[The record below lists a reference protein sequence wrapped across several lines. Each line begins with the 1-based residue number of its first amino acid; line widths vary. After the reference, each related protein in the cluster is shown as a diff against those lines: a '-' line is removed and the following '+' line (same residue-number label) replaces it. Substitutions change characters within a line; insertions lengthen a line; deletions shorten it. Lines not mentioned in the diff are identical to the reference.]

1 VPALLRHVGA
11 RLRAIDPAWAG
22 FALGIFSAAVY
33 TCANVCLREV
43 AHCDPFWVSCIK
55 ATPMALISGGTII
68 WRRLR
73 HTCPLPGFRVLAA
86 LLLIGAMAQIGGNV
100 GYQISLGVIG
110 LALGTALTFGA
121 LIVGGAVVGRFW
133 LGEAVSP
140 RSIAAMAL
148 LIGAI
153 ALLCLAAPAAQV
165 SVATDTSV
173 GLLVLGVGGA
183 CASGLAYSLLG
194 AMIRRLASTDTPLP
208 VTLFMISGCGF
219 IGLGLFSLYRLG
231 WSGISSTPWSDFRTM
246 CGAGLF
252 NSVAFISLSKALERA
267 PVVQVNAVN
276 ASQIAMAGL
285 AGVIFFGE
293 PASWPLVI
301 GAVLTVI
308 GLALV
313 QRSPAAEEPDAA
325 VTAAIVEEMMNAE

>member
-1 VPALLRHVGA
+1 
-11 RLRAIDPAWAG
+11 
-22 FALGIFSAAVY
+22 
-33 TCANVCLREV
+33 
-43 AHCDPFWVSCIK
+43 
-55 ATPMALISGGTII
+55 MALSSGSTIV

-73 HTCPLPGFRVLAA
+73 GACPLPGFRVLAA
-86 LLLIGAMAQIGGNV
+86 LLLIGALAQLGGNV

-133 LGEAVSP
+133 LGEAVSA
-140 RSIAAMAL
+140 RSAAAMAL

-165 SVATDTSV
+165 SVAANTSPA
-173 GLLVLGVGGA
+173 LLLLGVGGA
-183 CASGLAYSLLG
+183 CASGIAYSLLG
-194 AMIRRLASTDTPLP
+194 AMIRRQARNETPLP
-208 VTLFMISGCGF
+208 ITLFMISGTGLF
-219 IGLGLFSLYRLG
+219 GLGLLSLYRLG
-231 WSGISSTPWSDFRTM
+231 WSSMWSTLSSNWPAM
-246 CGAGLF
+246 CGGGLF
-252 NSVAFISLSKALERA
+252 NALGFLALSKALERA

-293 PASWPLVI
+293 PADWPLVV

-325 VTAAIVEEMMNAE
+325 VTAAIVD

>member
-1 VPALLRHVGA
+1 M
-11 RLRAIDPAWAG
+11 AI
-22 FALGIFSAAVY
+22 S
-33 TCANVCLREV
+33 
-43 AHCDPFWVSCIK
+43 
-55 ATPMALISGGTII
+55 SGSMII
-68 WRRLR
+68 WQRLR
-73 HTCPLPGFRVLAA
+73 HACPLPGLRTLAA
-86 LLLIGAMAQIGGNV
+86 LVVIGAMAQLGGNV
-100 GYQISLGVIG
+100 GYQISLGIIG

-121 LIVGGAVVGRFW
+121 LIVGGAVVGWFW
-133 LGEAVSP
+133 LGEHVSP
-140 RSIAAMAL
+140 RSAAAMAL

-165 SVATDTSV
+165 SVATSTSL
-173 GLLVLGVGGA
+173 GLLMAGVGGA

-194 AMIRRLASTDTPLP
+194 AMIRRLARTETPLP

-219 IGLGLFSLYRLG
+219 IGLGLFSFYRLG
-231 WSGISSTPWSDFRTM
+231 WSGISSTSWTDFRTM

-252 NSVAFISLSKALERA
+252 NAVAFVSLSKALERA

-293 PASWPLVI
+293 PASWPLVA
-301 GAVLTVI
+301 GAILTVI

-325 VTAAIVEEMMNAE
+325 VTAVIVEEMMK

>member
-1 VPALLRHVGA
+1 MSAHLRHVFA
-11 RLRAIDPAWAG
+11 RLRVVDSAWAG

-33 TCANVCLREV
+33 TCANVCLRGV

-55 ATPMALISGGTII
+55 ATPMMLLSGSMIV
-68 WRRLR
+68 WRCMRQSCCFPR
-73 HTCPLPGFRVLAA
+73 FRVLAA
-86 LLLIGAMAQIGGNV
+86 LLVIGAIAQLGGNV

-121 LIVGGAVVGRFW
+121 LIIGGALIGRFW
-133 LGEAVSP
+133 LGEPISP
-140 RSIAAMAL
+140 RSTAAMSL

-153 ALLCLAAPAAQV
+153 ALLCLAAPAAQN
-165 SVATDTSV
+165 SVATEMGAWV
-173 GLLVLGVGGA
+173 LLLGVGGA

-194 AMIRRLASTDTPLP
+194 AMIRRLARTQTPLP
-208 VTLFMISGCGF
+208 VTLFMISGTGF
-219 IGLGLFSLYRLG
+219 VGLGITSLVRLG
-231 WSGISSTPWSDFRTM
+231 WSGMLATPPVDFQSM

-252 NSVAFISLSKALERA
+252 NAVAFLALSKALERA

-293 PASWPLVI
+293 PASWPLVT
-301 GAVLTVI
+301 GALLTVV

-313 QRSPAAEEPDAA
+313 ERTKAAEEPDAA
-325 VTAAIVEEMMNAE
+325 VTASIIAAD